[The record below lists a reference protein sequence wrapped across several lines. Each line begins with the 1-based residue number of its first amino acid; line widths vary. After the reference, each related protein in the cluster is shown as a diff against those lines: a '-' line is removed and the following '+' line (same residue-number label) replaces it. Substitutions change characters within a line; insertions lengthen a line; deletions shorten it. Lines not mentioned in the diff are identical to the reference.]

1 MLQSARYRLRSIEVA
16 SQLTMMVPFYAST
29 LPRLSTD
36 TRLTTAIFL
45 NGTSASTI
53 SPTIRSTPLRG
64 QPVSLS
70 ITPWFRP
77 SRHGRL
83 PFPHQLKV
91 ADNNAVHTEPPV
103 ARFANGER
111 FSGGPVTA
119 DVMPLTPQWST
130 AMFTYQVRLSPKPG
144 NPGGNITVT
153 VQARSDTEARTI
165 AASQNPTYQ
174 VQACHKQ

>member
-1 MLQSARYRLRSIEVA
+1 M
-16 SQLTMMVPFYAST
+16 
-29 LPRLSTD
+29 
-36 TRLTTAIFL
+36 
-45 NGTSASTI
+45 
-53 SPTIRSTPLRG
+53 
-64 QPVSLS
+64 
-70 ITPWFRP
+70 
-77 SRHGRL
+77 
-83 PFPHQLKV
+83 
-91 ADNNAVHTEPPV
+91 HTEPPV